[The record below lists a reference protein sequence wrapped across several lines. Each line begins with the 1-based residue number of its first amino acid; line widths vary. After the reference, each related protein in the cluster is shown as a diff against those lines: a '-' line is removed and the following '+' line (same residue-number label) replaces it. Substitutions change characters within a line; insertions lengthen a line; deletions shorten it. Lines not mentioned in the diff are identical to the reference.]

1 MGNLDGF
8 RARHSMAEGP
18 PQFNAAICTDH
29 TLRMGICRA
38 FQQLRAPPRILDVD
52 VGCSV
57 LSAHH
62 RTSNMTSNL
71 HIEHFGARRNP
82 SPEIAWLTHGDTG

>member
-29 TLRMGICRA
+29 TLRMSICRA
-38 FQQLRAPPRILDVD
+38 FQQRRAPPRIAV
-52 VGCSV
+52 
-57 LSAHH
+57 
-62 RTSNMTSNL
+62 
-71 HIEHFGARRNP
+71 GARLLP
-82 SPEIAWLTHGDTG
+82 FEIGR